1 MEPHL
6 LCFLHY
12 KKTRSESTQNQL
24 FSTGFID
31 LGKQRQNRAIMPL
44 KSTE

>member
-1 MEPHL
+1 MENEIIILNTTRKRGPNQHKIN
-6 LCFLHY
+6 CFLLV
-12 KKTRSESTQNQL
+12 SV
-24 FSTGFID
+24 D